1 MIELL
6 KKNTKSSEGSI
17 KFSFFVSISN
27 ILMNLAAALITGSA
41 VLLAKMLQALFDGI
55 SSALLYFGY
64 RHSRRR
70 PNSKHPFGYG
80 REVFFWVLISSV
92 IIGGLT
98 GTLSIMNGVNQ
109 LKNSQQLEATYIVV
123 MVLIVGSLLNSYSVK
138 SSLKKLIPK
147 RNSIAYLK
155 RLLGS
160 SFVEAKLSI
169 MVNSLNSISGAI
181 ALMAIVAYIVT
192 TNARYDGYGAIG
204 IGIITLVGAI
214 TMIIDLY
221 GLIIGK
227 SANQE
232 TIELLKSKTQ
242 EIEGVASVKN
252 VRAVLIGSGLLLVII
267 NVVFDH
273 SLDTLQIEHRST
285 KIRKRMRDEVPGVRK
300 VVVETDKTK

>member
-160 SFVEAKLSI
+160 SFVEAK
-169 MVNSLNSISGAI
+169 
-181 ALMAIVAYIVT
+181 
-192 TNARYDGYGAIG
+192 
-204 IGIITLVGAI
+204 
-214 TMIIDLY
+214 
-221 GLIIGK
+221 
-227 SANQE
+227 
-232 TIELLKSKTQ
+232 
-242 EIEGVASVKN
+242 
-252 VRAVLIGSGLLLVII
+252 
-267 NVVFDH
+267 
-273 SLDTLQIEHRST
+273 
-285 KIRKRMRDEVPGVRK
+285 
-300 VVVETDKTK
+300 